1 MTDDGRLAWSVIQ
14 GCRWQMRVG
23 VGGAFALDM
32 GAVLAVAEAM
42 EARTPLLAE
51 VLPAI
56 EGVLLSVMSQPGE
69 VEEPT

>member
-1 MTDDGRLAWSVIQ
+1 MLAWSVIRS
-14 GCRWQMRVG
+14 CRWQLRVG
-23 VGGAFALDM
+23 MGGAYALDM

-56 EGVLLSVMSQPGE
+56 EGILVSAVRGDGE
-69 VEEPT
+69 DAAEERR